1 MRKSKC
7 NYVTRQVFPKKVWVK
22 SSRAKGAVPTSTR
35 SLPPKAFDSRK
46 RETFASETG
55 ADPDGPVRTSGLT
68 MQTACQSPD
77 SFVKS
82 VRDVSPEERINFLL
96 NDASDSKVGKQFAN
110 FPPPPFTT
118 PSSPPPYYWLL
129 WPALKGVLKNK
140 KKNTSQDQSET
151 AFCLDLEPWK
161 GKSGSETGKIRKGL
175 FNESVKFTR

>member
-110 FPPPPFTT
+110 FPPLLPLLPPL
-118 PSSPPPYYWLL
+118 PLIIGYCGLL
-129 WPALKGVLKNK
+129 SKGWWKTK